1 MKKIKM
7 RGVQMKK
14 LQIALLV
21 FVMVFIVAVSGCTST
36 TSNTSNSSSSQNT
49 SSSNAS
55 ASNDISIVINYSGS
69 WACDVSGPF
78 GYRSLSGTGNQTT
91 NIGAVTESVTAAA
104 RKTDGG
110 TETLT
115 VTIKKGDQVLA
126 SQSTNAPYG
135 GASATAVGF

>member
-1 MKKIKM
+1 MK
-7 RGVQMKK
+7 RF
-14 LQIALLV
+14 QIVLLV
-21 FVMVFIVAVSGCTST
+21 FVVVFVVAVSGCTST
-36 TSNTSNSSSSQNT
+36 TSNTTNTTSSQNT

-55 ASNDISIVINYSGS
+55 ASNDISIVVSYPGS
-69 WACDVSGPF
+69 WAVDVSGPF
-78 GYRSLSGTGNQTT
+78 GYRSLSGTGDKTT

-104 RKTDGG
+104 RKTDSG